1 MLVALTCKRVDS
13 MLGSIYTSGTF
24 PFPVSGTL
32 EVKDGAP
39 LSEKPTLW
47 LHLNKRIGLGAS

>member
-1 MLVALTCKRVDS
+1 MLAALTCKRVDS
-13 MLGSIYTSGTF
+13 MLGSILCFELGSIYTSGTF

-47 LHLNKRIGLGAS
+47 LHF